1 MSPATRYALVL
12 GLLAA
17 AACDGVE
24 VTNDDRVAVY
34 AEVIR
39 HMTTEQGQPSGF
51 PIIYVLDR
59 LVENDQD
66 PDDQGV
72 GRAIASAD
80 QRALA
85 EAVEDVAPLEFV
97 PSRSEVVGPMED
109 GGRVQNDGIFL
120 TLGPISGGDDR
131 VLAPATT
138 YLGNLAATW
147 QTWVVERVGDRW
159 RVTGTEGPV
168 AIS

>member
-97 PSRSEVVGPMED
+97 PSRSEVVAPMED

-120 TLGPISGGDDR
+120 TLGPISGGDYR
-131 VLAPATT
+131 VLTPATT